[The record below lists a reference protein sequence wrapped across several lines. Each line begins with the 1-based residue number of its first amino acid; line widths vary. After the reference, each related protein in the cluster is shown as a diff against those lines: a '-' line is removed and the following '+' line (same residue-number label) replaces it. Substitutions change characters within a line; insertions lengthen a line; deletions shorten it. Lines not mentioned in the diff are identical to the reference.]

1 MYVIAARASG
11 CNEDHMAGYF
21 PLVMGKAPLLWL
33 DNLPAECITSW
44 ATLPRLFTTNYQVT
58 YNRPGNTH
66 HLARVRMRS
75 DETLCEYTNRY
86 FENRN
91 TLAGVKDDDVIAYYK
106 KGITNIKLFE
116 KIHEADAK
124 TIGDLMTY
132 VDKLVDTQ
140 DAVMHDFNGDDHDDR
155 GTRSRKRSGEAYVA
169 DPPRP
174 STFLEGDFN
183 MVMDDQCQFHRDA
196 KHTMRECEQLKRA
209 LGVPSTSK
217 KTRSNSNDDRN
228 GGQRFDN
235 RNRRPDRRDYRDR
248 RPYPRNDD
256 RDRRD
261 YRRDDRRDDYRRD
274 DRTNRRDRSDRRDDR
289 HDDHHNDQ
297 RDDRHRQDDHNR
309 QDSNR
314 KERTPPPPPKG
325 GNPNDAF
332 QKANREINFIV
343 GGRQA
348 IKRNRQT
355 RSNAREIGH
364 VNTEN
369 PRPLR
374 WSEFPITFSRKDHW
388 VHIPDPETYPLVVN
402 PIVNSAWLPKT
413 LIDGGSSLNIIF
425 IETLHKMEFDFSK
438 MTACDEPFYGVVP
451 GKVAYPI
458 GRVCLPVTF
467 GTEENFR
474 TEYLTFEVADF
485 RSSYHAIFGRP
496 MLAKFM
502 AIPHH
507 TYLIMKM
514 SAPNGIL
521 FVLEEIMVSY
531 NCKST
536 TVELS
541 KDSAIKAAT
550 TVMVAQAAKID
561 QTTLQVPKQKRTSTA
576 LDPSPAIK
584 KVCLGLPDASKEV
597 VIGADLNPK

>member
-1 MYVIAARASG
+1 MKLS
-11 CNEDHMAGYF
+11 
-21 PLVMGKAPLLWL
+21 
-33 DNLPAECITSW
+33 
-44 ATLPRLFTTNYQVT
+44 
-58 YNRPGNTH
+58 
-66 HLARVRMRS
+66 
-75 DETLCEYTNRY
+75 TNRY

-106 KGITNIKLFE
+106 KGIINIKLFE

-124 TIGDLMTY
+124 TIDDLMAY

-140 DAVMHDFNGDDHDDR
+140 DVVMHDFNGEDHDDSN
-155 GTRSRKRSGEAYVA
+155 TRSRKRSSEAYVA

-174 STFLEGDFN
+174 YTFLEGDFN
-183 MVMDDQCQFHRDA
+183 IVIDDQCQFHRDA

-217 KTRSNSNDDRN
+217 KTRSNSNDNRN
-228 GGQRFDN
+228 GGQHFDN
-235 RNRRPDRRDYRDR
+235 CNCRPDQRDYRDR
-248 RPYPRNDD
+248 RTYHRNND
-256 RDRRD
+256 RDRCD
-261 YRRDDRRDDYRRD
+261 YRLNYHCDDRRDDYCRD
-274 DRTNRRDRSDRRDDR
+274 DRTDRRDRSDRRDDR
-289 HDDHHNDQ
+289 HDDRHND
-297 RDDRHRQDDHNR
+297 RCGDRRRQENHNR

-314 KERTPPPPPKG
+314 KEQTPPPPPKG
-325 GNPNDAF
+325 GNPSGAF

-343 GGRQA
+343 GGREA
-348 IKRNRQT
+348 IKSNQQT

-374 WSEFPITFSRKDHW
+374 WSEFPITFSRKEHW
-388 VHIPDPETYPLVVN
+388 VHIPDPGTYPLVIH
-402 PIVNSAWLPKT
+402 PIVNGAWLPKT
-413 LIDGGSSLNIIF
+413 LIDGGSNLNIIF
-425 IETLHKMEFDFSK
+425 TETLRKMELDFTK
-438 MTACDEPFYGVVP
+438 ITACDEPFYGVVP
-451 GKVAYPI
+451 GKAAYPI

-467 GTEENFR
+467 GTEENFQ

-514 SAPNGIL
+514 PAPNGIL
-521 FVLEEIMVSY
+521 SVLGDIMVSY
-531 NCKST
+531 NCESA

-541 KDSAIKAAT
+541 KDLAIKAAAT
-550 TVMVAQAAKID
+550 IMVAQAAKID
-561 QTTLQVPKQKRTSTA
+561 QTTLQVPEQKRTSTA

-584 KVCLGLPDASKEV
+584 KVCLGLPNASKEV
-597 VIGADLNPK
+597 VIGADLDPK